1 MSGDPSSVAAQTL
14 AEIWNEVLQRPGDF
28 SDEDRF
34 FQLGGDS
41 VAMMMMLFRV
51 EKVLHVEL
59 NPEEVYENDSFGVM
73 VERIASLQPTH
84 DGASKEV

>member
-1 MSGDPSSVAAQTL
+1 MPDDSSSVAGQTL
-14 AEIWNEVLQRPGDF
+14 TAIWNEVLQRSGDL
-28 SDEDRF
+28 SDGDRF

-59 NPEEVYENDSFGVM
+59 NPEEVYENDSFGAM
-73 VERIASLQPTH
+73 VDKIISLQT
-84 DGASKEV
+84 ALART